1 MAKIQF
7 EAAKKTPEADAKQ
20 VRSAVEDR
28 GIVQQVDQII
38 QEAVQEGATEIHLEP
53 HADTLVVR
61 TRIKGSLKNVG
72 IDIPAKMKG
81 NVINRI
87 KVLSG
92 MDITKGKIP
101 QSGFFKLTIDERKIE
116 LYAYIL
122 PTLYGEATIIKV
134 QYKQSA
140 TMRLD
145 QLNMTPKMAAAYKKA
160 LSRGSGLYL
169 ITGPPGSGKRT
180 TAYASIMEV
189 LREDQLAMGFDPV
202 VKYEIPGMIQG
213 KPDERSEYTF
223 AEGIESVMKQEPDVA
238 YIGDM
243 TCVED
248 VRASIQGAFAKR
260 VVLCRM
266 TANDCVNAL
275 QNMLDM
281 GVQPFLVAAS
291 LAAIVNQRMLRKLC
305 PSCRVPY
312 PADDAIQRELGFR
325 LQPGTQFFKPKGCP
339 DCENTGCNGVH
350 VIFELYLPSEEL
362 NKMIVAKEAVQA
374 IRQRAIQEGLIS
386 LKMDGIMKAMQG
398 LVALEDVLNSL

>member
-7 EAAKKTPEADAKQ
+7 EAAKKSLDGDA
-20 VRSAVEDR
+20 RHDRTAVDDR
-28 GIVQQVDQII
+28 GIVQKVDQII
-38 QEAVQEGATEIHLEP
+38 QEAVQGGATEIHLEP
-53 HADTLVVR
+53 HAESLVVR
-61 TRIKGSLKNVG
+61 TRIKGSLNNVG
-72 IDIPAKMKG
+72 IDIPDRMKS

-101 QSGFFKLTIDERKIE
+101 QSGFFKLTIDEKKIE
-116 LYAYIL
+116 LYAHIL
-122 PTLYGEATIIKV
+122 PTLYGETTIIKV

-140 TMRLD
+140 TMRLE
-145 QLNMTPKMAAAYKKA
+145 QLNMTPKMLAAFQKA

-189 LREDQLAMGFDPV
+189 LKEDQLAMGFDPV
-202 VKYEIPGMIQG
+202 IKYEIPGMIQG
-213 KPDERSEYTF
+213 KPEENSEYTF
-223 AEGIESVMKQEPDVA
+223 AQGIEALMKQEPDVA

-275 QNMLDM
+275 QNILDM

-291 LAAIVNQRMLRKLC
+291 LASIVNQRMLRKLC
-305 PSCRVPY
+305 PSCRVSY

-325 LQPGTQFFKPKGCP
+325 LQPGTQFFRPQGC
-339 DCENTGCNGVH
+339 DACENTGYNGVH

-362 NKMIVAKEAVQA
+362 NKLIVAKESVQN
-374 IRQRAIQEGLIS
+374 IRQQATQEGLIS